1 MINFTFPKVEL
12 HLHIDCS
19 LSFNFVSKV
28 LPEISREEYERVY
41 NTPVDCCSLNDYLA
55 CAKAAIALMQ
65 TREQIFD
72 ATLDVI
78 HQLEQDHV
86 IYGELRFAP
95 LQHLENGLTPEEVVE
110 ASIDAVKSY
119 QGPVKVNLILCT
131 LRHFTR
137 EQSDLTADLV
147 IKYHQQGVVALDL
160 AADEVGFNLENHA
173 AAFEKVRQHKI
184 PCTAHAGEARGAES
198 VIETLSLLQTKRIGH
213 GIRSVEDPALMERLK
228 SDRIHLEI
236 CPTSNHIT
244 QVYPKGENYPI
255 EKLKEAKVSFGI
267 NTDGRAISNVTL
279 ADEYAWLVQ
288 NKAWTIDDMFQA
300 NVDALNAAFISN
312 EERSAMMNILLLGF
326 QSTGLGPETK
336 INIYAGNR
344 EFIELSNFA
353 KRPFDYSGD
362 GEPDF
367 DKEKFG
373 GFFETV
379 EGAFQAQKVR
389 FLDPNLF
396 TESPRYDAA
405 MSHIARLRTCT
416 GSQAKIW
423 GQEIQGLNRDAW
435 NAHSSRIMKSL
446 LMQSFQQ
453 NPYAFRLLLATGN
466 ATLTH
471 HQRNED
477 AWSVKF
483 PKLLMEVR
491 EELRRTRENIQS

>member
-1 MINFTFPKVEL
+1 MNFSFPKVEL

-19 LSFNFVSKV
+19 LSFNFVSKA
-28 LPEISREEYERVY
+28 LPGISREEYERVY
-41 NTPVDCCSLNDYLA
+41 NTPVDCCSLNDYLT

-65 TREQIFD
+65 TKEQIFD

-78 HQLEQDHV
+78 HQLEQDHA

-110 ASIDAVKSY
+110 ASIAAVKSY

-160 AADEVGFNLENHA
+160 AADEAGFSLENHA
-173 AAFEKVRQHKI
+173 AAFEKVRQHNI

-198 VIETLSLLQTKRIGH
+198 VVETLNILKTQRIGH
-213 GIRSVEDPALMERLK
+213 GIRSVEDPVLLERLK
-228 SDRIHLEI
+228 SDQIHLEI

-255 EKLKEAKVSFGI
+255 EKLQEAKVSFGI

-279 ADEYAWLVQ
+279 AEEYAWLVQ

-300 NVDALNAAFISN
+300 NVDALNAAFIRD
-312 EERSAMMNILLLGF
+312 EERSAMMIKLLMGF
-326 QSTGLGPETK
+326 QSAGLGPETR
-336 INIYAGNR
+336 INIYAGTR

-353 KRPFDYSGD
+353 KRPFDYTGD

-389 FLDPNLF
+389 FLGPKLF
-396 TESPRYDAA
+396 TESPRHDAA
-405 MSHIARLRTCT
+405 MSHITRLRTAT

-423 GQEIQGLNRDAW
+423 GQEIEGLNRDAW

-453 NPYAFRLLLATGN
+453 NPDSCRLLLATGN
-466 ATLTH
+466 STLTH
-471 HQRNED
+471 HQKND
-477 AWSVKF
+477 NAWSVKF

-491 EELRRTRENIQS
+491 EELRRTQDNIQS

>member
-1 MINFTFPKVEL
+1 MTNFTFPKVEL

-28 LPEISREEYERVY
+28 LPGISREEYERVY

-78 HQLEQDHV
+78 HQLELDHV

-95 LQHLENGLTPEEVVE
+95 LQHLEKGLTPEEVVE

-147 IKYHQQGVVALDL
+147 IKYHQQGVVSLDL
-160 AADEVGFNLENHA
+160 AADEAGFSLVNHA
-173 AAFEKVRQHKI
+173 TAFEKVRQHKI
-184 PCTAHAGEARGAES
+184 PCTAHAGEARGSES
-198 VIETLSLLQTKRIGH
+198 VLETLNVLKTQRIGH
-213 GIRSVEDPALMERLK
+213 GIRSVEDEALLERLK
-228 SDRIHLEI
+228 RDQIHLEI

-300 NVDALNAAFISN
+300 NVDALNAAFIN
-312 EERSAMMNILLLGF
+312 DDERTLLMD
-326 QSTGLGPETK
+326 K
-336 INIYAGNR
+336 
-344 EFIELSNFA
+344 LS
-353 KRPFDYSGD
+353 S
-362 GEPDF
+362 
-367 DKEKFG
+367 
-373 GFFETV
+373 GFFK
-379 EGAFQAQKVR
+379 Q
-389 FLDPNLF
+389 LP
-396 TESPRYDAA
+396 
-405 MSHIARLRTCT
+405 
-416 GSQAKIW
+416 
-423 GQEIQGLNRDAW
+423 
-435 NAHSSRIMKSL
+435 
-446 LMQSFQQ
+446 
-453 NPYAFRLLLATGN
+453 
-466 ATLTH
+466 TL
-471 HQRNED
+471 
-477 AWSVKF
+477 
-483 PKLLMEVR
+483 
-491 EELRRTRENIQS
+491 